1 MLVSQRTGH
10 KCDYRFQGEN
20 GADLWP
26 GSFQLPRG
34 SRLFLDS
41 RESLYDES
49 VQLALFS
56 VGGISTTAINSM
68 IKSNDVYSTSTWLV
82 ANVDFSHILKSFDV
96 SGWLCKMSTSNFQSR
111 IYKCV
116 ILFSGDL

>member
-1 MLVSQRTGH
+1 MSQRTERR
-10 KCDYRFQGEN
+10 CDFRFQGEN

-56 VGGISTTAINSM
+56 KGGISTTAVKSM
-68 IKSNDVYSTSTWLV
+68 ILSMSILRGLVMGQSASKARRQDNQTKHTILYST
-82 ANVDFSHILKSFDV
+82 H
-96 SGWLCKMSTSNFQSR
+96 
-111 IYKCV
+111 
-116 ILFSGDL
+116 

>member
-1 MLVSQRTGH
+1 MLVPSVLVSQRTEH
-10 KCDYRFQGEN
+10 KCDFRFQGEN

-41 RESLYDES
+41 RESIYDDES

-56 VGGISTTAINSM
+56 IDGISTTAINSM
-68 IKSNDVYSTSTWLV
+68 IRSMS
-82 ANVDFSHILKSFDV
+82 ILRAL
-96 SGWLCKMSTSNFQSR
+96 GW
-111 IYKCV
+111 I
-116 ILFSGDL
+116 